1 MLHSGMVLAAPQSGS
16 GKTTITCALLAAMK
30 NRKLAVRAFKS
41 GPDYIDP
48 MFHRQVIGVPSRNL
62 DTFFSGAD
70 QIREL
75 YGYDRESFS
84 YSVIEGA
91 MGLYDG
97 LGGTQKEGSAYH
109 LAQTLDLPVVLV
121 LDARGMGRTMVALL
135 AGILQY
141 DRDHRIIGVILNRTS
156 EGFCRTMTPVIEEE
170 LGLPVLG
177 CFPVQKSLHLESR
190 HLGLKMPQEM
200 EGLRQQVNQAAE
212 KLEETADLD
221 RMLQLLQSW
230 ALLHAFRDGK
240 TKLPKLQEPGKDKGV
255 LQKKKK
261 QHPLMCLFHPIPPFG
276 RHTAAPIL
284 SFYKNMRQY
293 ARGFCNFLKNF
304 RFLIL
309 SLLPS
314 KQHDPRNGN
323 QKSKDFSP

>member
-97 LGGTQKEGSAYH
+97 LGGTQKEAPPITWHRPWICRLCLCWMPVGWGARWLHFWQGYYSMTGITGS
-109 LAQTLDLPVVLV
+109 LV
-121 LDARGMGRTMVALL
+121 
-135 AGILQY
+135 
-141 DRDHRIIGVILNRTS
+141 
-156 EGFCRTMTPVIEEE
+156 
-170 LGLPVLG
+170 
-177 CFPVQKSLHLESR
+177 
-190 HLGLKMPQEM
+190 
-200 EGLRQQVNQAAE
+200 
-212 KLEETADLD
+212 
-221 RMLQLLQSW
+221 
-230 ALLHAFRDGK
+230 
-240 TKLPKLQEPGKDKGV
+240 
-255 LQKKKK
+255 
-261 QHPLMCLFHPIPPFG
+261 
-276 RHTAAPIL
+276 
-284 SFYKNMRQY
+284 
-293 ARGFCNFLKNF
+293 
-304 RFLIL
+304 
-309 SLLPS
+309 
-314 KQHDPRNGN
+314 
-323 QKSKDFSP
+323 

>member
-62 DTFFSGAD
+62 DTFFSGED

-141 DRDHRIIGVILNRTS
+141 DRGHRIIGVILNRTS

-200 EGLRQQVNQAAE
+200 EGLRKQVNQAAE

-255 LQKKKK
+255 LQNSSGFHRLDRKKFQRKRMRFFWEEAIRSCVPGSFQK
-261 QHPLMCLFHPIPPFG
+261 MSPCAIPSG
-276 RHTAAPIL
+276 RQLKMVCRPWQSAAGLCICMNP
-284 SFYKNMRQY
+284 
-293 ARGFCNFLKNF
+293 
-304 RFLIL
+304 
-309 SLLPS
+309 
-314 KQHDPRNGN
+314 
-323 QKSKDFSP
+323 